1 MKIITYTGLLV
12 IVIFG
17 ILAYFNQSPIKYIKE
32 TVEVE
37 KIVEVETLNKRI
49 TDAKEQALA
58 STTERAKQAYDK
70 VFNEEMKK
78 VEDSVKE
85 AYIVEIEATIT
96 ATSY

>member
-12 IVIFG
+12 IVIIGVLSF
-17 ILAYFNQSPIKYIKE
+17 FNQSPIQYIKE

-37 KIVEVETLNKRI
+37 KIVEVETLDKRI
-49 TDAKEQALA
+49 NNAKDEALA

-78 VEDSVKE
+78 VEDKVKE
-85 AYIVEIEATIT
+85 DYIAEIEATIT